1 MIMGLSWFRRRFSFT
16 LIELLVVI
24 AIIAVLIG
32 LLLPAVQKVREAAN
46 RMTCTNNLKQIGL
59 AMHNFHDTYSQFPTA
74 GGDWQQSI
82 AYSPGGQPLGPSR
95 QTGGY
100 LYQILPYIEQDNLY
114 RQDDR
119 RNRNFWTAPTRN
131 FAPSPPFEVGTTII
145 NTDHSQAVGAV
156 RSQVVKTYY
165 CPSRGAAAPRTFYQ
179 ATRQLACTDYA
190 AATPGRH
197 PLVTNAQGLIV
208 ETPDDFWAGDDGR
221 YNGIIIPTMRVDGGF
236 FVRDAKTTMA
246 SISDGTSNTL
256 LIGEKFIPTN
266 LYRGHLEGVVGDD
279 TGCFQGWDTGTIRV
293 TVNGNYRD
301 GRPYFPGGNPAQDR
315 PVDNWSGGGF
325 GWQGAGHTWN
335 QGFLF
340 GSPHPGG
347 MNAVMG
353 DGSVRVIKY
362 GINPHVFNALGH
374 RSDGAVITNLD

>member
-1 MIMGLSWFRRRFSFT
+1 MGLNWFRRRLSFT

-46 RMTCTNNLKQIGL
+46 RMSCQNNLKQIGL
-59 AMHNFHDTYSQFPTA
+59 AVHNFHDAFNQFPTA
-74 GGDWQQSI
+74 GGDWQQSVS
-82 AYSPGGQPLGPSR
+82 YSPGGQPLAPPR
-95 QTGGY
+95 QTASF
-100 LYQILPYIEQDNLY
+100 LYQILPYVEQDNLY
-114 RQDDR
+114 RTDDR

-131 FAPSPPFEVGTTII
+131 FAPVPPFEPGTTII
-145 NTDHSQAVGAV
+145 NTDHSMAVGAV
-156 RSQVVKTYY
+156 RSQAVKTYY
-165 CPSRGAAAPRTFYQ
+165 CPSRGGPTLRTFYS
-179 ATRQLACTDYA
+179 AGRLLACTDYA

-197 PLVTNAQGLIV
+197 PLITNAAGLIV
-208 ETPDDFWAGDDGR
+208 ETPDDFWTGDDGR
-221 YNGIIIPTMRVDGGF
+221 YNGIIVPTMRVDGGF
-236 FVRDAKTTMA
+236 FVRDSKTTIA
-246 SISDGTSNTL
+246 AISDGTSNTL
-256 LIGEKFIPTN
+256 LIGEKFLPTN
-266 LYRGHLEGVVGDD
+266 LYQGSLDGVVGDD
-279 TGCFQGWDTGTIRV
+279 TGCFQGWDPGMIRV
-293 TVNGNYRD
+293 TVNGNYRN

-315 PVDNWSGGGF
+315 PIENWKDGF
-325 GWQGAGHTWN
+325 AGSWGGAGYTWN

-340 GSPHPGG
+340 GSAHPGG